1 MNSFTANPAG
11 RPSRPIP
18 SMAGVPCRASIEDL
32 GWPMPAVPPGKK
44 PARPVEMW
52 VPGRYV
58 DWQGTTPTMQ

>member
-11 RPSRPIP
+11 RRPRP
-18 SMAGVPCRASIEDL
+18 ACAEAGVPRRASIEDL
-32 GWPMPAVPPGKK
+32 GWPMPAPAPDKK